1 MPVTRNDSQRDFAIT
16 LAEMEPDFYYTRG
29 LYLDFEGSGKGYEH
43 ILSLFWPMNPGPERF
58 GWIWRDLGQSTITRE
73 QLDEALMQMG
83 CSRFA
88 PEAIVVF
95 SGGDGKINEQVRF
108 EQLFGENVFPNAEW
122 IDLLRPLR
130 RSRTTRKRIREG
142 RRVMKVG
149 RKIQDNSLEAL
160 ELEFGIRRSKSIRT
174 ADHIYSDGVQGDIRI
189 LDLAKRVIDGE
200 AGSAEERRL
209 YEYCQQDVSGMFQIA
224 RLSQKIVERPP
235 DF

>member
-1 MPVTRNDSQRDFAIT
+1 MPVTRKDSQRDFATT

-43 ILSLFWPMNPGPERF
+43 ILSLFWPMNPGTERF
-58 GWIWRDLGQSTITRE
+58 GWIWREPGESTITRA
-73 QLDEALMQMG
+73 QLDEALIQMG

-88 PEAIVVF
+88 PETIVVF
-95 SGGDGKINEQVRF
+95 SGGVDRINEQVRF
-108 EQLFGENVFPNAEW
+108 EQIFGEDVFPNAEW

-130 RSRTTRKRIREG
+130 GSRTTRKRIREG

-160 ELEFGIRRSKSIRT
+160 ELEFGIHRPQSIRT

-189 LDLAKRVIDGE
+189 LDLAKRVIDGK
-200 AGSAEERRL
+200 ASSAEESRL
-209 YEYCQQDVSGMFQIA
+209 YEYCQHDVNGMFKVA
-224 RLSQKIVERPP
+224 RLSHKIA
-235 DF
+235 